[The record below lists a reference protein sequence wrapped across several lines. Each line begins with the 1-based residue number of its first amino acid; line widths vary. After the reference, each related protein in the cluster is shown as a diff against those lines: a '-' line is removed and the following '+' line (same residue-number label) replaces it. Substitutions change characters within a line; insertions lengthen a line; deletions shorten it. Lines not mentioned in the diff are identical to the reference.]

1 MDRYRY
7 YIFNQRSMVVLGIL
21 QIACAGISVV
31 CGFMDGAFRKEST
44 LGKTRAPLWAGMI
57 MAVPGVLALFS
68 SQKKNPILVN
78 ALIAT
83 AVFSCFTT
91 VIIIVYA
98 CLTLSYGEDDDEV
111 FSHTHVHVIHTMF
124 ILGRLVQGA
133 NIAMLLAS
141 LVSLCVVLC
150 IAFMGCRSL
159 PQCMC
164 YDNITGM
171 EWLHPDRD
179 QPQTVELVCTFRGG
193 NDRLFN
199 SPVQFTESCLETEED
214 FSRPPP
220 YVRLS

>member
-7 YIFNQRSMVVLGIL
+7 FIFNQRSMVVLGIL
-21 QIACAGISVV
+21 QIAFAGVSVV

-78 ALIAT
+78 ALIAS

-91 VIIIVYA
+91 FIIIVYA
-98 CLTLSYGEDDDEV
+98 CLTLSYGEDDDDV
-111 FSHTHVHVIHTMF
+111 FAHTPVHVIHTKF
-124 ILGRLVQGA
+124 ILGQFVRGA
-133 NIAMLLAS
+133 NIAMLVAS
-141 LVSLCVVLC
+141 FLSLCVVLC

-159 PQCMC
+159 PYCMC

-171 EWLHPDRD
+171 EWLHPDHE

-193 NDRLFN
+193 DDRIFN
-199 SPVQFTESCLETEED
+199 SPMQFIDSGLETEEE

-220 YVRLS
+220 YIRLS